1 MKPILVVSAT
11 RNKKLDTKIYQSV
24 AGISANHSA
33 AELRLNIVENNKQG
47 LPAVYNRFLDKKYL
61 KKHDIVL
68 FVHDDVFI
76 DDLKLKGKLY
86 NNLTQMYDIVG
97 LAGCIKPVIKKPA
110 LWHVMSQ
117 RENLRGFVHHEK
129 QITQDQIATQVT
141 SFGYTPCRVTIIDG
155 LFMAVNLKQ
164 VISSGWKFNEQF
176 DFHHYDIAACLD
188 ANKLKLK
195 VGVAPIHVIHESPG
209 LMNMNDIKWLQSQD
223 KLLDLY
229 T

>member
-11 RNKKLDTKIYQSV
+11 RNKKFDTKIYQSV
-24 AGISANHSA
+24 GGISANHSA
-33 AELRLNIVENNKQG
+33 AELKLNIVENNREG
-47 LPAVYNRFLDKKYL
+47 LPTVYNRFLDKKYL
-61 KKHDIVL
+61 KKHDIIL

-86 NNLTQMYDIVG
+86 NNLNQMYDMVG
-97 LAGCIKPVIKKPA
+97 LAGCIRPVIKKPV
-110 LWHVMSQ
+110 LWHVMTQ

-141 SFGYTPCRVTIIDG
+141 SFGYTPCRVAIIDG
-155 LFMAVNLKQ
+155 LFMAVNLKR

-195 VGVAPIHVIHESPG
+195 VGVAPIHVIHGSRG
-209 LMNMNDIKWLQSQD
+209 LMNINDTKWLQSQD
-223 KLLDLY
+223 KFLDLY

>member
-11 RNKKLDTKIYQSV
+11 RNKKFDTKIYQSV
-24 AGISANHSA
+24 GGISANHSA
-33 AELRLNIVENNKQG
+33 AELKLNIVENNKEG
-47 LPAVYNRFLDKKYL
+47 LPTVYNRFLDKKYL
-61 KKHDIVL
+61 KKHDIIL

-86 NNLTQMYDIVG
+86 NNLNQMYDIVG
-97 LAGCIKPVIKKPA
+97 LAGCVKPVIKKPV
-110 LWHVMSQ
+110 LWHVMSH
-117 RENLRGFVHHEK
+117 RDNLRGFVHHEM
-129 QITQDQIATQVT
+129 QITEDQIATRVT
-141 SFGYTPCRVTIIDG
+141 SFGYTPCRVVIIDG
-155 LFMAVNLKQ
+155 LFMAVNLKR

-195 VGVAPIHVIHESPG
+195 VGVAPIHVIHGSPG
-209 LMNMNDIKWLQSQD
+209 LMDMNDTKWLQSQD
-223 KLLDLY
+223 KFLDLY